1 MESASGRDNAMKRR
15 VLHVHRL
22 DDVPL
27 AAVFFASA
35 LARAAGVRAVAF
47 DFASFAFCEI
57 DELELRSLLI
67 RDTKW
72 KRRQKENRG
81 ERGGERI
88 LDVMSSLV
96 TDER

>member
-57 DELELRSLLI
+57 DETKRNAVRNAKTRMLL
-67 RDTKW
+67 
-72 KRRQKENRG
+72 
-81 ERGGERI
+81 
-88 LDVMSSLV
+88 
-96 TDER
+96 